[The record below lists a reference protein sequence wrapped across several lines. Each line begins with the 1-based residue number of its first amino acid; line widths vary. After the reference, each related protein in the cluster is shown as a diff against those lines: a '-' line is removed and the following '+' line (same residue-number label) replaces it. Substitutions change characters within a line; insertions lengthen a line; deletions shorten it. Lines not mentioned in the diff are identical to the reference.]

1 MAWWTQRLPRVQKR
15 QSDLEAER
23 HLSQLSDARHAADL
37 KRARSELAT
46 AKTVAK
52 AHAKDAALARH
63 AARAAGRSLLDA
75 LEACAAVRCT
85 VPPADTSCELCELCA
100 CCAFDVASC
109 PPIGFVCN
117 LCLVRGKPT
126 RSAHCFR
133 CVRREGGPF
142 RFSSAVL

>member
-85 VPPADTSCELCELCA
+85 VPPADTSCELCA
-100 CCAFDVASC
+100 CCALAAHLTSRAVLPSGLFATSASC
-109 PPIGFVCN
+109 EE
-117 LCLVRGKPT
+117 
-126 RSAHCFR
+126 S
-133 CVRREGGPF
+133 
-142 RFSSAVL
+142 